1 MEKLSRS
8 TNLFEV
14 SVNKYDDLLILDC
27 DDVTIFQKFSLL
39 YDNIMK
45 ISENAEAEV
54 KALKEKYGDKPED
67 AANADGIRDYV
78 AVNIAFSRK
87 IMGELDAVFGQDF
100 TAKVYRENYEINP
113 DFVPG
118 ETALSELIESLV
130 PIMEKA
136 YGNRI
141 ERNKGKYSAEKRG
154 KHTKTKE
161 ELIAEHTERNGAD
174 E

>member
-27 DDVTIFQKFSLL
+27 DDITIFQRFSLL

-45 ISENAEAEV
+45 ISEDAEAKV
-54 KALKEKYGDKPED
+54 KSLKEKYGDKFED

-78 AVNIAFSRK
+78 EVNISFSRK

-113 DFVPG
+113 DFVPS
-118 ETALSELIESLV
+118 ETALSDLIELLV

-141 ERNKGKYSAEKRG
+141 ERNKSKYSAAKRG
-154 KHTKTKE
+154 KHTKSRE
-161 ELIAEHTERNGAD
+161 ELITEHKERTSAN

>member
-27 DDVTIFQKFSLL
+27 DDITIFQKFSLL

-45 ISENAEAEV
+45 ISEEAEAEV
-54 KALKEKYGDKPED
+54 KALKEKYGEEIED
-67 AANADGIRDYV
+67 TAKADSVRDYV
-78 AVNIAFSRK
+78 GINITFSKK
-87 IMGELDAVFGQDF
+87 IMDELDNVFGQDF
-100 TAKVYRENYEINP
+100 IAKVYRENYEINP
-113 DFVPG
+113 DFVPS
-118 ETALSELIESLV
+118 ETALSDLIESLV
-130 PIMEKA
+130 PVVEKA

-141 ERNKGKYSAEKRG
+141 ERNKSKYSAAKRG
-154 KHTKTKE
+154 KHTKSKG
-161 ELIAEHTERNGAD
+161 ELIAAHAERNGVD